1 MDILERIIT
10 AIAIGGGLSIAAFS
24 WWIVL
29 LYSYAVVRDWFK
41 ARRSAKKVERR
52 FANTKVV
59 VDFSDSA
66 VKE

>member
-1 MDILERIIT
+1 MEALETAGII
-10 AIAIGGGLSIAAFS
+10 IGLTFGIFFG
-24 WWIVL
+24 WIGL
-29 LYSYAVVRDWFK
+29 LYGYAVVRDWFK